1 MKKQSLG
8 WLVLLLAVMFS
19 VGFASCDK
27 DDDEEDDMSVSIIG
41 KWEYSD
47 MEGAGYV
54 GEVYT
59 FYENGRY
66 DYEYHEGSYG
76 SEYGYS
82 EEESGV
88 YSLSGNTLT
97 LVCHESSDGYVPG
110 PLTYT
115 VKIDGNKLTL
125 TDEDGT
131 EDVYYKK

>member
-1 MKKQSLG
+1 MKKQSSG
-8 WLVLLLAVMFS
+8 WLALLLAVMFS

-66 DYEYHEGSYG
+66 DYEMIMNIMKE
-76 SEYGYS
+76 
-82 EEESGV
+82 V
-88 YSLSGNTLT
+88 TVLNTAIPKKKA
-97 LVCHESSDGYVPG
+97 VCIVCLAIH
-110 PLTYT
+110 
-115 VKIDGNKLTL
+115 
-125 TDEDGT
+125 
-131 EDVYYKK
+131 